1 MDELEIKVKNKTVV
15 KKLEKP
21 HLLYLNRQKYSKY
34 EKDAKLWIWSED
46 MRLAMNNKRCILH
59 TVISSLEGCWYR
71 LGKPTCSDPF
81 RLLLMKTCTSR
92 WRCVVYDYTDE
103 N

>member
-1 MDELEIKVKNKTVV
+1 MDELGIKEKNKTVV
-15 KKLEKP
+15 KNSFAVSKP
-21 HLLYLNRQKYSKY
+21 SKRRQTLNLIWGYAPGNEQQTLYL
-34 EKDAKLWIWSED
+34 A
-46 MRLAMNNKRCILH
+46 H
-59 TVISSLEGCWYR
+59 VISSLEGCWYR

-103 N
+103 I